1 MSQKRLRIFAG
12 PNGSGKTT
20 LFEALAE
27 SYDTGIFLNADYI
40 EKELSTKGFIDVEKY
55 GLTLTEDDLRKFLD
69 SERAKSLIAKS
80 LADHHQIDIS
90 IKENIIVDGEKET
103 HSYEGALISAF
114 IRHHLQ
120 KEGLDFC
127 FETVMSHPSKIDEI
141 IEAKKNG
148 YKIYFYFICID
159 DPEVN
164 VSRVENRVEKGG
176 HDVSADKIES
186 RYYNTLKNLISAIE
200 ESDKCYL
207 FDNSGQEF
215 RLIAKIND
223 QGLLLEAEPDK
234 LPNWFLEHV
243 LKYYLDG
250 A

>member
-1 MSQKRLRIFAG
+1 MKSVFFCEVLSLEILSKSTWQRKMSAKSIKK
-12 PNGSGKTT
+12 PKSTK
-20 LFEALAE
+20 
-27 SYDTGIFLNADYI
+27 I
-40 EKELSTKGFIDVEKY
+40 EKLSKANPGKQFRGK
-55 GLTLTEDDLRKFLD
+55 LLNF
-69 SERAKSLIAKS
+69 
-80 LADHHQIDIS
+80 
-90 IKENIIVDGEKET
+90 
-103 HSYEGALISAF
+103 
-114 IRHHLQ
+114 Q

-141 IEAKKNG
+141 NDAKKNG

-223 QGLLLEAEPDK
+223 KGLLLEAEPDK